1 MLRSLREGIDTKVG
15 AVSQNCILNSNVG
28 LREYSNHAGLMTVH
42 LNIKYNDLNKVMSI
56 IDSL

>member
-42 LNIKYNDLNKVMSI
+42 LNIKYNDLTI
-56 IDSL
+56 CQIR